1 MMAKTPEDD
10 IIPGK
15 AVLAPRKKI
24 NYLDTYSD
32 QKLDTSDPK
41 AFQQRMLAFC
51 RVNANAAEA
60 LLAGNI
66 QLLGFEHVRESF
78 GAKWPRVKAK
88 VHLLTETIIKK
99 NISRD
104 DIYVLANDEQ
114 FIVLFAKTEKAIA
127 DRKAKRIADEVNQRL
142 HGFNDGTEALS
153 ARGMVF
159 EVPAG
164 APEKFES
171 VNELAKS
178 VEEVRGEKEAEE
190 RRAFDEAKDEM
201 RLTFWPVTNIRK
213 RLVSMYQANVV
224 VPDGK
229 MPEVDS
235 ESGAFEAALDT
246 FALGAASTAL
256 IDAAGKKKR
265 AFLIVPVNLE
275 TLDVK
280 RFREAYVDQ
289 CRLLPQLASKRLLL
303 MVDGIPDDAPQSK
316 LHGVFGYVAPFVA
329 GFVGRFGIDFE
340 RGDKLGGISMI
351 GMAANGSSVNAP
363 TDQEHLA
370 ISVFVDKNRVGKS
383 RTFFTGTAN
392 FDVATAARKAHF
404 DYVQGAGVAPA
415 MSQFGTVFSIS

>member
-1 MMAKTPEDD
+1 MAKSPEEE

-15 AVLAPRKKI
+15 GILGPRKKI

-41 AFQQRMLAFC
+41 VFQQRMLAFC

-66 QLLGFEHVRESF
+66 QLLGFEHVSESF
-78 GAKWPRVKAK
+78 GDKWPQVKAK

-114 FIVLFAKTEKAIA
+114 FIVLFAKTDKAAA
-127 DRKAKRIADEVNQRL
+127 DRQAKRIADEVNQRL

-153 ARGMVF
+153 AKGMVF
-159 EVPAG
+159 EVPTG
-164 APEKFES
+164 KPETLTS

-178 VEEVRGEKEAEE
+178 VEEVRSEKEAEE
-190 RRAFDEAKDEM
+190 RRAFDETKEEM

-229 MPEVDS
+229 MPEVES
-235 ESGAFEAALDT
+235 ESGALEAALDT
-246 FALGAASTAL
+246 FALSAASAAL
-256 IDAAGKKKR
+256 VEAAEKKKR

-275 TLDVK
+275 TLDIK

-289 CRLLPQLASKRLLL
+289 CRLLPQLASKRLVL

-316 LHGVFGYVAPFVA
+316 LHGVFSYVAPFVA

-340 RGDKLGGISMI
+340 RGEKLGGISLI
-351 GMAANGSSVNAP
+351 GMAADGAAVAVP
-363 TDQEHLA
+363 TDKEHLA
-370 ISVFVDKNRVGKS
+370 MSDFVVKNRAGRA

-415 MSQFGTVFSIS
+415 MSQFGTVFSIT